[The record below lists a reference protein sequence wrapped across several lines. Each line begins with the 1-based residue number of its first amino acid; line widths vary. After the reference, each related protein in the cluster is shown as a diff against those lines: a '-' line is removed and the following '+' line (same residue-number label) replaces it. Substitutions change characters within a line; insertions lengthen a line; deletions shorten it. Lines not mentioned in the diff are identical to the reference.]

1 MQTMDSTNRLED
13 GALSSPAAQRNA
25 QAILDILKAH
35 LPARGSVL
43 EIASGT
49 GLHAATFAAAL
60 PDVQWIPSDPDPEAR
75 ASLRAWKART
85 GLANLAE
92 PLALDVE
99 RAETWPQAPLN
110 AIVCINMIHISPWSA
125 TEGLMAGA
133 GRLLSN
139 PGGLLML
146 YGPYREADIETAP
159 SNESFDSALKA
170 RDPSWGLRD
179 RDAVASEARAHGL
192 HLTLRVAMP
201 ANNIVLLFRRA

>member
-1 MQTMDSTNRLED
+1 MDATDRLD
-13 GALSSPAAQRNA
+13 AGALSSPAAERNA
-25 QAILDILKAH
+25 QAILGILRAH
-35 LPARGSVL
+35 LPARGPVL

-60 PDVQWIPSDPDPEAR
+60 PGVEWMPSDPDAEAR

-85 GLANLAE
+85 GLPNLAE

-99 RAETWPQAPLN
+99 RAETWPQGPLN

-133 GRLLSN
+133 GRVLGN
-139 PGGLLML
+139 PGGLLVL
-146 YGPYREADIETAP
+146 YGPYREADIETAV
-159 SNESFDSALKA
+159 SNENFDGALKA

-179 RDAVASEARAHGL
+179 RDAVVAEARAHGL
-192 HLTLRVAMP
+192 HLTLRIAMP
-201 ANNIVLLFRRA
+201 ANNIIMLFRRA